1 MVVSCPTPPPPLS
14 ALIHVRAPKE
24 PWECDKPVERGERGV
39 VGSLESVGSEGRPG
53 SVGSLGRLPTLPKLL
68 RLPSLPRFPLLPI
81 PSPPGYS
88 VSSTSPGSQLSPR
101 SSGSPTP
108 PPHTHT
114 LPRPPWRQY
123 GDGVTPHAILP
134 RNCGYL
140 LRNIVKILNFRFFF
154 VQFLCR
160 LSRTKSLHTTVYLC
174 QILAKGGRLSVLR
187 TIFLY

>member
-1 MVVSCPTPPPPLS
+1 M
-14 ALIHVRAPKE
+14 I
-24 PWECDKPVERGERGV
+24 
-39 VGSLESVGSEGRPG
+39 SLWSEGSVESWGAWKAWGARGDRGAWGVWGG
-53 SVGSLGRLPTLPKLL
+53 SPHF
-68 RLPSLPRFPLLPI
+68 PS
-81 PSPPGYS
+81 
-88 VSSTSPGSQLSPR
+88 
-101 SSGSPTP
+101 SSGSPHSPGSPCSLSQAHQATQSPQP
-108 PPHTHT
+108 PQAPNAPHDPQAPRRPPHT